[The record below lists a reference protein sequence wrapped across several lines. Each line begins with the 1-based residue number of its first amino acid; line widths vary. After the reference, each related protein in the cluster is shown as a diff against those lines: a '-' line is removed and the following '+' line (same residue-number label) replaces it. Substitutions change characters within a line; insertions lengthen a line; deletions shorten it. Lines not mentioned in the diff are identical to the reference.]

1 MPFPPPKV
9 RQPASERAQFAEPD
23 ASTLSPAMQKQKA
36 RADAL
41 RRRRPAKQPPPDPS
55 ALGSG

>member
-1 MPFPPPKV
+1 MPFPPPKTS
-9 RQPASERAQFAEPD
+9 QPASERAPFREPD
-23 ASTLSPAMQKQKA
+23 ASQLSPAMQRQKA

-41 RRRRPAKQPPPDPS
+41 RRRRPTKQPPPDPS